1 MYGATYFNI
10 FQSFVLLLVYFNVV
24 GAHYTGWKKTW
35 EISVTYFISI
45 FSLKKFVNVQYIQQ
59 YKTWYLHI

>member
-1 MYGATYFNI
+1 MYGSTISIFSNLLSYF
-10 FQSFVLLLVYFNVV
+10 SLFNVV
-24 GAHYTGWKKTW
+24 GAHYTRWKKTW